1 MKKIKLIAT
10 ISLLILATTLISSL
24 TFAQSTKMKTL
35 KYYVNVNLSLQDSYD
50 QKYRIE
56 IWDQYGWRVLA
67 PQASVPGKH
76 MYVFQETV
84 PVSAPAFNRVA
95 RFIYIPVYS
104 SVGQVLWPDPHVK
117 PDVKSTLYR
126 GNYSFSLYPMER
138 NSSSGRNQKIEQ
150 Q

>member
-10 ISLLILATTLISSL
+10 ISLFILATVIISSF
-24 TFAQSTKMKTL
+24 TFAQNPKMKTL
-35 KYYVNVNLSLQDSYD
+35 TYYVNVNLSQQDSYV
-50 QKYRIE
+50 QHYRIE

-76 MYVFQETV
+76 IYVFQETV
-84 PVSAPAFNRVA
+84 PASVPAFNRVA

-104 SVGQVLWPDPHVK
+104 SGGQVLWPDPHVK

-126 GNYSFSLYPMER
+126 GNYSFNLYPMER
-138 NSSSGRNQKIEQ
+138 NSSSERNQKIDQ